1 MSPNGA
7 KMEPNGSQNRS
18 KIRKKPEKMHAK
30 NDTEKMT
37 LIKNL
42 IGGAKT
48 VQKSILDMGGA
59 ATI

>member
-1 MSPNGA
+1 M
-7 KMEPNGSQNRS
+7 
-18 KIRKKPEKMHAK
+18 KIAK

-42 IGGAKT
+42 IGGANT
-48 VQKSILDMGGA
+48 LQKSILDMGGA